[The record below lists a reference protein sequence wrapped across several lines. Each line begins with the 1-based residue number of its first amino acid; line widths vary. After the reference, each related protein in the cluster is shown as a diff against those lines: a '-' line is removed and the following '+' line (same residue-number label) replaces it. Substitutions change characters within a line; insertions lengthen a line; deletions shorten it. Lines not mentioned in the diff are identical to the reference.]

1 MKTKHIKHFIQKIYK
16 KIWLI
21 EIFLLYLRK
30 KDMSRNKTV
39 SEYNRLKRAWKKWNA
54 SCHPDDQIDWNE
66 FLEEH
71 A

>member
-1 MKTKHIKHFIQKIYK
+1 
-16 KIWLI
+16 
-21 EIFLLYLRK
+21 
-30 KDMSRNKTV
+30 MSRNETV

-71 A
+71 SA